1 MIEICR
7 TYKFKEEFCKE
18 LGISNCQVERKLND
32 LLNWLRNFYD
42 FEFKK
47 SRPFL
52 ITIKDIIGEYK
63 PLPRK
68 VPSQDELTREKKE
81 KYDAF
86 TKFSLTVEY

>member
-1 MIEICR
+1 MIEVGK

-52 ITIKDIIGEYK
+52 ITINDIFGEYK

-68 VPSQDELTREKKE
+68 VPSQDELTKEKKE
-81 KYDAF
+81 KYDEF
-86 TKFSLTVEY
+86 TKFSLTIEY